1 MNTKHFF
8 NKTELQNMLEFLDK
22 YPEAMCVE
30 VVVEAGNGIGR
41 LVTAEVMITLNG
53 DWVRV
58 IKTITDQTSW

>member
-1 MNTKHFF
+1 
-8 NKTELQNMLEFLDK
+8 MLEFLDK

-41 LVTAEVMITLNG
+41 LVTAEVMTALNG

-58 IKTITDQTSW
+58 VKTITDQTSW